1 MEEFNRP
8 EPEPARQPTSHE
20 LLEKLAAKHMSQVS
34 NKPDVQTAC
43 GGLTGSS
50 GGALGTRG

>member
-8 EPEPARQPTSHE
+8 EPEPARQPTSHK